1 MSLAVCR
8 LTPSDGGSK
17 TTFQCLEDEASLIPQ
32 LVRNPPAV
40 QETLVQSLGWEDPL
54 EKGKATHASI
64 LAWRTPR
71 TI

>member
-1 MSLAVCR
+1 MLLAVCR